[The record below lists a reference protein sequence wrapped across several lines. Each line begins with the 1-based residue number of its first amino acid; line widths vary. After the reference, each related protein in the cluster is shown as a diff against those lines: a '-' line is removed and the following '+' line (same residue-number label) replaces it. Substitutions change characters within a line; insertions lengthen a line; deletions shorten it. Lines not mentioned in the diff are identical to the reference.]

1 MRDYELAFVIR
12 PDLEDEAFDAVTEKV
27 AGYIQAT
34 GGEVTKTDVWGR
46 RRLAYPIRKYVE
58 GYYVL
63 MQAQMNANALTEL
76 ERNLRLNEDVMR
88 HLVVR
93 LDE

>member
-12 PDLEDEAFDAVTEKV
+12 PDLEDEAFDAVTERV
-27 AGYIQAT
+27 AGYVQAV
-34 GGEVTKTDVWGR
+34 GGEVTKTDVWGQ

-58 GYYVL
+58 GYYIL
-63 MQAQMNANALTEL
+63 MQTQMAPNALTEL
-76 ERNLRLNEDVMR
+76 ERNLRLNEDVIR

-93 LDE
+93 TDE